1 MRALITGINGFVG
14 GHLAEYLLHIG
25 GWEVWGVALEP
36 HLRLAT
42 IQDGVQLKV
51 GDLRDAKRVS
61 DIISEIQPEV
71 IFHLAG
77 QPFVPE
83 SFRDPSTTFD
93 ININAQLN
101 IFLALLQHKIQARV
115 LVVSSF
121 EVYGQIQ
128 PEDIPIDE
136 QTPFR
141 PANPYGVSKIA
152 QDLLGLQYTLSHD
165 LDIIRVRPFNHI
177 GPRQNER
184 FVASAFARQIASIEQ
199 GKQPPVMYV
208 GNLAAERDFT
218 DVRDMVQAY
227 VLAVQKGGAGEV
239 YNIGSGQPVV
249 IQSLLDTLLKMS
261 SVTIDV
267 QQDPD
272 RMRPADIPK
281 VVCDASKFRNHTGW
295 TQHYS
300 FDQTVH
306 DILNDWR
313 VRVAQ

>member
-1 MRALITGINGFVG
+1 
-14 GHLAEYLLHIG
+14 
-25 GWEVWGVALEP
+25 VWGVALEP